1 MPAGPRPY
9 TLYTA
14 IPRDLAMPLAH
25 ASDTG
30 NTVIAEPARVVFPD
44 AGFTRADVAGYYR
57 RVAPQ
62 LLADIAGR
70 PLSLLRCPDGLA
82 GECFFQRHP
91 EPGWDATVHRF
102 EPASENGRPATCVY
116 IDDVRGLLELVRLGV
131 LELHVWGSTARMP
144 DRPERAV
151 FDLDPGEGVAWTQVV
166 GAAREIRA
174 ALARRGLRSFARL
187 TGGKGVHVVL
197 PFAPGPDWATVKA
210 FSQSLARQLA
220 AAHPERYV
228 ASASKHL
235 REGRIFIDWLRNV
248 RGASSIANWSLRAR
262 PGAPVAMPLHWRE
275 LGVTR
280 SGADYPLPRALR
292 RIDRLRRS
300 PWEGWTDA
308 SRQRLPPACAA
319 PQAD

>member
-14 IPRDLAMPLAH
+14 IPGDLAMPLAH
-25 ASDTG
+25 APDTG

-151 FDLDPGEGVAWTQVV
+151 FDLDPGEGVAWQVV

-174 ALARRGLRSFARL
+174 ALARRGLRSFVRL

-197 PFAPGPDWATVKA
+197 PFAPAPT
-210 FSQSLARQLA
+210 
-220 AAHPERYV
+220 
-228 ASASKHL
+228 
-235 REGRIFIDWLRNV
+235 GRR
-248 RGASSIANWSLRAR
+248 
-262 PGAPVAMPLHWRE
+262 
-275 LGVTR
+275 
-280 SGADYPLPRALR
+280 
-292 RIDRLRRS
+292 
-300 PWEGWTDA
+300 
-308 SRQRLPPACAA
+308 
-319 PQAD
+319 